1 MNTMPSCVTT
11 SDFWMRFLDCTE
23 FLRAYTG
30 YYAKLFKNRMFKIQ
44 EENWKKDVHGTYS
57 DFQQKRKT

>member
-1 MNTMPSCVTT
+1 
-11 SDFWMRFLDCTE
+11 MRFLDCTE